1 MSSKQN
7 WIEKVAVEMGL
18 VPRQKKSLP
27 PSRYGEDLQ
36 DYPPFDR
43 WLEVEELDA
52 SRRARRMA
60 MIPTTCFNCEAGC
73 GLLATIDVDE
83 EKIVR
88 IEGNPLHPGSR
99 GRNCAKGPA
108 TLNQINDPDRILQP
122 MVRKGARG
130 EGGFEPIS
138 WDEALDTIAEK
149 IRGLLQQE
157 RHDEVMYHVGRPGH
171 EGSMERVLQAWG
183 VDGHNSHTTVC
194 SASARCGY
202 QLTWGYDRPAPD
214 HENAQ
219 LILLISAHLESGHY
233 FNPHAQRIIEAKQ
246 RGARIV
252 VLDPRLSNTAAK
264 ADLWLATRPGTEGA
278 VLLAVLRLLIV
289 ERKIDLEFVENWID
303 WRGYMQELHP
313 SDSPTLTRFLE
324 RFAEHLE
331 EWTPEMAE
339 ELSGIEAGSIQT
351 LAAEIERAGP
361 RMACHIWRSAASGNL
376 GGWQIARSL
385 ALLTAFTGALG
396 QEGGTSP
403 AGWNKLKPAFFS
415 NPEHGK
421 RWNELI
427 WPRQYPTSFYEMSH
441 LLPHLVE
448 DGVGKIGVYFTRVFN
463 PVWTFPDG
471 MSWMRM
477 LRDEDKVG
485 LHIAMTPTWNET
497 ALFADLV
504 LPMGHSTERHDVQ
517 SQETHNSRWISFR
530 QPVLRTLARLQGK
543 TCEDTREFNPGEVW
557 EEDEFWIE
565 LSWRIDPD
573 GALGIRKHFES
584 PYRTGEKI
592 TVEEQYRYMFENDI
606 PGLPEKAAEM
616 GMDPFEYMSRVGAF
630 ELPQGTLRLH
640 EKRVEVAE
648 GSSVVVDPITSVAT
662 IDGKV
667 VGVAVDGAIR
677 EGFPTRSRRVEVF
690 SNLLKEWGFA
700 DMALPAAPMS
710 HVGPDHLDP
719 DSGTFVLVPTFRLP
733 TMIHSRSANSKHLTE
748 ISHANPVWIH
758 PDDADHHGIE
768 DGSLVRIET
777 EIGHFVNRARVT
789 DGLRP
794 GVLACSHHMGRWKP
808 ESASEMRW
816 SCATVRF
823 EDLPDGRIRMR
834 QVLGAESYVSEDP
847 DSERTWWQESG
858 VHQNMA
864 FGVQTDPVSGMHCW
878 HQKVRLAR
886 ADATDQYADVVVDT
900 AKSREV
906 HRRWL
911 ALARPAS
918 PEQHGGLRR
927 PPELPRPLARDP
939 EAYYFEQSQ

>member
-1 MSSKQN
+1 
-7 WIEKVAVEMGL
+7 
-18 VPRQKKSLP
+18 
-27 PSRYGEDLQ
+27 
-36 DYPPFDR
+36 
-43 WLEVEELDA
+43 
-52 SRRARRMA
+52 
-60 MIPTTCFNCEAGC
+60 
-73 GLLATIDVDE
+73 
-83 EKIVR
+83 
-88 IEGNPLHPGSR
+88 
-99 GRNCAKGPA
+99 
-108 TLNQINDPDRILQP
+108 
-122 MVRKGARG
+122 
-130 EGGFEPIS
+130 
-138 WDEALDTIAEK
+138 
-149 IRGLLQQE
+149 
-157 RHDEVMYHVGRPGH
+157 
-171 EGSMERVLQAWG
+171 
-183 VDGHNSHTTVC
+183 
-194 SASARCGY
+194 
-202 QLTWGYDRPAPD
+202 
-214 HENAQ
+214 
-219 LILLISAHLESGHY
+219 
-233 FNPHAQRIIEAKQ
+233 
-246 RGARIV
+246 
-252 VLDPRLSNTAAK
+252 
-264 ADLWLATRPGTEGA
+264 
-278 VLLAVLRLLIV
+278 
-289 ERKIDLEFVENWID
+289 
-303 WRGYMQELHP
+303 
-313 SDSPTLTRFLE
+313 
-324 RFAEHLE
+324 
-331 EWTPEMAE
+331 
-339 ELSGIEAGSIQT
+339 
-351 LAAEIERAGP
+351 
-361 RMACHIWRSAASGNL
+361 
-376 GGWQIARSL
+376 
-385 ALLTAFTGALG
+385 
-396 QEGGTSP
+396 
-403 AGWNKLKPAFFS
+403 
-415 NPEHGK
+415 
-421 RWNELI
+421 
-427 WPRQYPTSFYEMSH
+427 
-441 LLPHLVE
+441 
-448 DGVGKIGVYFTRVFN
+448 
-463 PVWTFPDG
+463 
-471 MSWMRM
+471 M

-573 GALGIRKHFES
+573 GDLGIRKHFES

-808 ESASEMRW
+808 ESASKMRW

-939 EAYYFEQSQ
+939 EAYYFEKSQ